1 MEFIDASSEYLEVR
15 LTQAVLEELDF
26 DMRYLQNLLETANL
40 NDIVLEEM
48 LNGKE
53 VKTQYNRLF
62 SFKKYLFFIFHSLN
76 LVFKY
81 FYS

>member
-1 MEFIDASSEYLEVR
+1 MEFIGASSEYLEVR

-48 LNGKE
+48 
-53 VKTQYNRLF
+53 
-62 SFKKYLFFIFHSLN
+62 
-76 LVFKY
+76 
-81 FYS
+81 